1 MDFSKESVKD
11 LPTKCNDEGT
21 ESDFGNTQC
30 FNLEIPTCWI
40 LEGLVMYL
48 TREVNDGIFKE
59 LTALSAKDSYLILNF
74 IGNSPACK
82 PDDDDALLKELG
94 WEKEKR
100 VFFGDEDLKYGRY
113 PEGKKASEN
122 FGFSLYK
129 KL

>member
-11 LPTKCNDEGT
+11 LPTKCNEG
-21 ESDFGNTQC
+21 TQC
-30 FNLEIPTCWI
+30 FNSEVPTCWI

-48 TREVNDGIFKE
+48 TREVNDSIFKE
-59 LTALSAKDSYLILNF
+59 LTALSPKDSYLILNF
-74 IGNSPACK
+74 LNSSPVCK

-100 VFFGDEDLKYGRY
+100 VFFGDEDLNYGRY
-113 PEGKKASEN
+113 PEGKKASEI